1 MEEQYIGLDISQDV
15 AYVCVVDREGKSLWQ
30 GKCDSTP
37 ESMAATI
44 RDKAPNA
51 VRIGLETGPLST
63 WHWHGL
69 NDLGLPVICIDA
81 YHTHGVLGMQMNK
94 TDKNDAQGIA
104 RIMQAGW
111 YKSVT
116 VKSLKTHEIRA
127 LYKARAGLVGM
138 RTETANHIRGILK
151 TFGIIIKGS
160 AGVSFEKRVQ
170 EIVGEGGPLAD
181 PLRALLD
188 VFRAIKKQIAELDEK
203 VLDHAWACP
212 KTRLVMSILG
222 VGPLTAANFVLAVDD
237 AARFGKSKNVA
248 AYFGLTPKRYQSGE
262 VDFNGRISKRG
273 DTLVRHHLYEAA
285 GVLMTRTRKESA
297 LRAWGL
303 RIAKRSGM
311 KKARVAVARKLAVI
325 MHQMLLTG
333 EEFCPVP
340 VITAQQGRAA

>member
-1 MEEQYIGLDISQDV
+1 MEQYVGLDVSQDV
-15 AYVCVVDREGKSLWQ
+15 TYVCVVNREGKALWQ

-37 ESMAATI
+37 EAMTATI
-44 RDKAPNA
+44 REKAPGA
-51 VRIGLETGPLST
+51 VRIGLETGPLAT

-69 NDLGLPVICIDA
+69 NDLGLPVIYIDA

-94 TDKNDAQGIA
+94 TDKNDAHGIA

-111 YKSVT
+111 YKSVK
-116 VKSLKTHEIRA
+116 VKSLQTHESRA
-127 LYKARAGLVGM
+127 LFKARTGLVGM
-138 RTETANHIRGILK
+138 RTETGNQIRGILK

-160 AGVSFEKRVQ
+160 AGVAFEGRVQ
-170 EIVGEGGPLAD
+170 EIIDEGGPLAD

-188 VFRAIKKQIAELDEK
+188 VFRVVKRQIAELDEK
-203 VLDHAWACP
+203 VLDYAWTCP
-212 KTRLVMSILG
+212 SSRLLMSIPG

-237 AARFGKSKNVA
+237 VARFKKSKSVA

-273 DTLVRHHLYEAA
+273 DRLVRHYLYEAA
-285 GVLMTRTRKESA
+285 NSLMTRSRRPSA
-297 LRAWGL
+297 LQAWGL

-333 EEFCPVP
+333 EVFCPFPEV
-340 VITAQQGRAA
+340 AQQGGAA